1 VSSDAAA
8 PSTLSRG
15 NWLRRTTSALS
26 LSSARLNL
34 RLGAIIVLGWLLVAL
49 LAPWIAP
56 YDPIAHDLPDKLQ
69 GPNFAHPF
77 GTDNFGRDIL
87 SRVMHGAR
95 IDMQMGVIGVFFP
108 FLIGTVIGSIA
119 GYAGRWVDALL
130 MRIVDVVLAF
140 PFLVLLMAIIAILKP
155 GLISFFVALALVG
168 WVSYARL
175 VRAQVLV
182 LKTSDFVIAARSLG
196 FGRMRILFRHILP
209 NCIAGSIVFS
219 MSDVVLTVL
228 AGSSISYLGLGVQPP
243 TAEWG
248 VMIAEGQ
255 NFLTTAWW
263 MATFPGL
270 AIVLLAFGFS
280 LLADGLAERFG
291 LREQ

>member
-1 VSSDAAA
+1 MSEAAI
-8 PSTLSRG
+8 SRG
-15 NWLRRTTSALS
+15 GFLERGFGAIGLGNANV
-26 LSSARLNL
+26 NL
-34 RLGAIIVLGWLLVAL
+34 RIGAAIVLAWAL
-49 LAPWIAP
+49 IAIFAPWIAP
-56 YDPIAHDLPDKLQ
+56 YDPITHNLPEKLQ
-69 GPNFAHPF
+69 APSLLHPL

-95 IDMQMGVIGVFFP
+95 IDLQMGILGVLFP
-108 FLIGTVIGSIA
+108 FLIGTTIGAIS
-119 GYAGRWVDALL
+119 GYAGGWVDVVL

-140 PFLVLLMAIIAILKP
+140 PFLVLLLAIIAMLQP
-155 GLISFFVALALVG
+155 GLTSFYIGIALVG

-182 LKTSDFVIAARSLG
+182 LKTSDFVVAARSLG
-196 FGRMRILFRHILP
+196 FGPMRILFRHILP

-219 MSDVVLTVL
+219 MSDVVLVVL
-228 AGSSISYLGLGVQPP
+228 SGSAISYLGLGVQPP

-255 NFLTTAWW
+255 NFITSSWW
-263 MATFPGL
+263 ITTFPGL
-270 AIVLLAFGFS
+270 AIVLMAFGFS

-291 LREQ
+291 LKQS

>member
-1 VSSDAAA
+1 MTESAAS
-8 PSTLSRG
+8 PTPLSRG
-15 NWLRRTTSALS
+15 SWLRRTTDALGLGSAQ
-26 LSSARLNL
+26 ANL
-34 RLGAIIVLGWLLVAL
+34 RLGSAIVAGWVLVAV

-56 YDPIAHDLPDKLQ
+56 YDPIAHDLSHKLIA
-69 GPNFAHPF
+69 PSLAYPF

-87 SRVMHGAR
+87 SRVMFGAR
-95 IDMQMGVIGVFFP
+95 VDLQMGVIGVLLP

-119 GYAGRWVDALL
+119 GFTGRWVDAFL
-130 MRIVDVVLAF
+130 MRVVDVVLAF
-140 PFLVLLMAIIAILKP
+140 PFLVLLMAIIAILGP
-155 GLISFFVALALVG
+155 GLISFFIALSLVG

-182 LKTSDFVIAARSLG
+182 LKTSDFVTAARSLG

-228 AGSSISYLGLGVQPP
+228 AGSAISYLGLGVQPP

-248 VMIAEGQ
+248 VMIKEGQ
-255 NFLTTAWW
+255 NFISTAWW
-263 MATFPGL
+263 MTTFPGL
-270 AIVLLAFGFS
+270 AIVLLALGFS